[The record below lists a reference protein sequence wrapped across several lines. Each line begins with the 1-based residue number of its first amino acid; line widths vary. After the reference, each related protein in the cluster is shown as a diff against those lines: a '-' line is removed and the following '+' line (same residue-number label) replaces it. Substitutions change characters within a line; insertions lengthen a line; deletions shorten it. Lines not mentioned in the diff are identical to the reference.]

1 MEETSVEFYLGFSYG
16 ILNKR
21 KQIRNKSEI
30 IQLGIKSF
38 REALKV
44 ETQVSIDEE
53 EHWIS
58 RNLRMLLQSFGNFVI
73 VDQYEIMLELIKGE
87 LKTLKKNIP
96 INGTKKDEQI
106 KWLLSKFLIAL
117 DIHFYLKNGSIK
129 LACESIF

>member
-1 MEETSVEFYLGFSYG
+1 LEETSVEFYLGFSYG